1 MSFELFISLRH
12 LKAKRAQKFI
22 SLNTWISIGGVA
34 LGVMALIVVIAVMSG
49 FGKDLRDKILG
60 TNSHIVVTNITRSG
74 MDNFESVI
82 TKVMQSEGIKAAA
95 PFILNQVML
104 TFGSKSSGVVVR
116 GVDPEREAMVSDLE
130 KNMIQGEIGI
140 LKRRKKTKVGYGY
153 DNIIIGK
160 ELSQKLGVQV
170 GDAISMVSPASRL
183 TPMGLIP
190 KIKLFK
196 VVGLFESGM
205 FEYDSSLAFISVQSA
220 QRFFAMKGKV
230 SGIEIRVED
239 IDRADQI
246 AELLQENL
254 GLPVSESLQ
263 GQDKIAKLLQENL
276 GFPYYVRDWMRMN
289 KNLFSALRL
298 EKIVMFIIL
307 ILIILVAAFNIV
319 STLFM
324 VVMEKTKE
332 IAILKSMGASRA
344 SIMKIFS
351 FQGLIIGL
359 LGTLIGCV
367 GGFTIVPN
375 LNEIVGFIEN
385 IFGISAFPSDVYYL
399 DKLPSEIQYMD
410 SLLIVVFSIA
420 ICFVA
425 SLYPAWRASRIDPVD
440 GLRYE

>member
-12 LKAKRAQKFI
+12 LKSKRAQKFI

-74 MDNFESVI
+74 MDDFESVLK
-82 TKVMQSEGIKAAA
+82 KVMQSDGVKAAA

-130 KNMIQGEIGI
+130 KNLIQGEIGM
-140 LKRRKKTKVGYGY
+140 LKRRKKNKADPGH
-153 DNIIIGK
+153 DNIILGK

-205 FEYDSSLAFISVQSA
+205 FEYDSSLAFISIQSA
-220 QRFFAMKGKV
+220 QRFFSMKGKV

-239 IDRADQI
+239 IDSADQI
-246 AELLQENL
+246 AE
-254 GLPVSESLQ
+254 
-263 GQDKIAKLLQENL
+263 LLQENL

-332 IAILKSMGASRA
+332 IAILKSMGASRT

-359 LGTLIGCV
+359 LGTLIGCI

-385 IFGISAFPSDVYYL
+385 IFGITAFPSDVYYL

-410 SLLIVVFSIA
+410 SFLIVVFSIF

-425 SLYPAWRASRIDPVD
+425 SLYPAWRASRLDPVD

>member
-1 MSFELFISLRH
+1 MAFELFVSLRH
-12 LKAKRAQKFI
+12 LKAKREQKFI

-74 MDNFESVI
+74 MDNSESVLKKI
-82 TKVMQSEGIKAAA
+82 IEIKGVKAAA

-104 TFGSKSSGVVVR
+104 TFGGNSLGVVVR
-116 GVDPEREAMVSDLE
+116 GVDPNREAMVSDLE
-130 KNMIQGEIGI
+130 KNMIRGDIGVLKKNKNVTSSPYREKII
-140 LKRRKKTKVGYGY
+140 L
-153 DNIIIGK
+153 GK
-160 ELSQKLGVQV
+160 ELAHKLGVQMD
-170 GDAISMVSPASRL
+170 DAVSMVAPASHL

-196 VVGLFESGM
+196 VAGFFESGM
-205 FEYDSSLAFISVQSA
+205 FEYDSSLAFISIQSA
-220 QRFFAMKGKV
+220 QKFFSMKEKV
-230 SGIEIRVED
+230 SGIEIRVDD
-239 IDRADQI
+239 IDHADKI
-246 AELLQENL
+246 A
-254 GLPVSESLQ
+254 ESLQ
-263 GQDKIAKLLQENL
+263 ESL
-276 GFPYYVRDWMRMN
+276 GFPYYARDWMRMN

-351 FQGLIIGL
+351 FQGLIIGVT
-359 LGTLIGCV
+359 GTLIGCI
-367 GGFTIVPN
+367 GGFAVVPN
-375 LNEIVGFIEN
+375 LNDIVGFIEN
-385 IFGISAFPSDVYYL
+385 LSGITAFPSDVYYL
-399 DKLPSEIQYMD
+399 DKLPSEIQYLD
-410 SLLIVVFSIA
+410 SFLIVVFSIA
-420 ICFVA
+420 ICFLA
-425 SLYPAWRASRIDPVD
+425 SLYPAWRASRMDPVD